1 MKDLLKRI
9 LCIVLAL
16 TMVVALVACGSS
28 EDEDEEEEE
37 ETAEEGG
44 KKGGKKDKKE
54 TEEETEEE
62 PEEEETLV
70 GEWTAEV
77 DMSDY
82 LNEMLA
88 ESGLDM
94 DVSDF
99 VLVMNITFDEDG
111 TYEAEMDTSKLN
123 KAMEAFADD
132 LWDLMIEMIAEE
144 ADVSAAEAEELLE
157 AEGMTKDDL
166 IEEMGI
172 EEMFGDLE
180 TQTGDWELDGDELD
194 LDGSIAIIEFE
205 GDEFSI
211 VEVEDDDSGIGE
223 YLLPIVFERV

>member
-54 TEEETEEE
+54 TEEE

-70 GEWTAEV
+70 GEWTAEI

-94 DVSDF
+94 DFSDF

-157 AEGMTKDDL
+157 SEGMTKDDL

-172 EEMFGDLE
+172 EEAFADME
-180 TQTGDWELDGDELD
+180 NQTGDWELDGDELS
-194 LDGSIAIIEFE
+194 LDGGIAIIEFE

-211 VEVEDDDSGIGE
+211 VEVEDDEEGIGE